1 MPIMARGASSR
12 QRPPDSR
19 TSASRAA
26 FHSGSE
32 SMRTPSRSKITA
44 AGVMAGA
51 SGVGRDPQDDV
62 ALGALGGIEDDVQ
75 LLLAQLLGRL
85 DDDDQWLGPGARAVD
100 HAADVLG
107 LARERLR

>member
-26 FHSGSE
+26 FHSGSD

-44 AGVMAGA
+44 AGVTAGG

-62 ALGALGGIEDDVQ
+62 PLGVLGGIEDGGQ
-75 LLLAQLLGRL
+75 LLLAQLLGCL
-85 DDDDQWLGPGARAVD
+85 DDDDQRLWPGAGAVD
-100 HAADVLG
+100 HAAYGVG
-107 LARERLR
+107 L